1 MFLLSRNTLSSHF
14 GLLTWLMKE
23 PHERRFVYVLRV
35 SEIVYVHNQVSG
47 LGPKC
52 NSHVLAG

>member
-1 MFLLSRNTLSSHF
+1 MFLLSSLF

-23 PHERRFVYVLRV
+23 PHERRFVYVVRV
-35 SEIVYVHNQVSG
+35 CEIVYVHNQVSG